1 MRVKIKEIFYI
12 SNLLSISR
20 VILVIPMAYLVYLNN
35 PDHNLL
41 LIFLALLVSATD
53 ALDGFISRKFNQV
66 TELGIILDPIC
77 DKIAM
82 AIIFAALLLF
92 RDFPVPLLAFFLYR
106 DLVIFISGTALIR
119 VTGNPMMASFWGKAN
134 TLIFTLI
141 AIVYIL
147 NIYNLLTTLLIGVGY
162 LTLIISTFVYGTA
175 GLRLITESNRVRLA
189 VWTAVL
195 LPTLPIFYVLRHYA
209 YF

>member
-12 SNLLSISR
+12 SNMLSISR

-35 PDHNLL
+35 PEHNLL
-41 LIFLALLVSATD
+41 LILLALLVSATD

-77 DKIAM
+77 DKMAM

-119 VTGNPMMASFWGKAN
+119 VTGKPMMASFWGKAN
-134 TLIFTLI
+134 TLVFTLI

-147 NIYNLLTTLLIGVGY
+147 NIYNLLTTILIGMGY

-189 VWTAVL
+189 VWAAVL
-195 LPTLPIFYVLRHYA
+195 LPTLPLFYVLLHYA

>member
-12 SNLLSISR
+12 SNMLSISR

>member
-1 MRVKIKEIFYI
+1 VRVKTKEIFYI

-35 PDHNLL
+35 PEHNLL
-41 LIFLALLVSATD
+41 LILLALLVSATD

-77 DKIAM
+77 DKMAM

-119 VTGNPMMASFWGKAN
+119 VTGKPMMASFWGKAN
-134 TLIFTLI
+134 TLVFTLI
-141 AIVYIL
+141 AIFYIL
-147 NIYNLLTTLLIGVGY
+147 NIYNLLTTILIGMGY

-189 VWTAVL
+189 VWAAVL
-195 LPTLPIFYVLRHYA
+195 LPTLPLFYVLRHYA

>member
-1 MRVKIKEIFYI
+1 MQIKTRDFFYI

-20 VILVIPMAYLVYLNN
+20 VILVLPMAYLVYLNN
-35 PDHNLL
+35 PEHNLL
-41 LIFLALLVSATD
+41 LMLLALIISSTD

-82 AIIFAALLLF
+82 AIIFTALLLF
-92 RDFPVPLLAFFLYR
+92 RDFPIPLLAFLLYR
-106 DLVIFISGTALIR
+106 DLVIFISGTALIK
-119 VTGNPMMASFWGKAN
+119 VTGKPMMAGFWGKAN
-134 TLIFTLI
+134 TLVFTLI

-147 NIYNLLTTLLIGVGY
+147 NITNFVTSILIGLGY
-162 LTLIISTFVYGTA
+162 LSLIISTFVYGTA
-175 GLRLITESNRVRLA
+175 GLRLITESTRVRLA
-189 VWTAVL
+189 IWAAVL
-195 LPTLPIFYVLRHYA
+195 LPTLPIFYFLRHYP

>member
-1 MRVKIKEIFYI
+1 MRVKMKEIFYI

-20 VILVIPMAYLVYLNN
+20 VILVLPIVYLIYLNN
-35 PDHNLL
+35 PKYNLIIIL
-41 LIFLALLVSATD
+41 LAIVVSATD
-53 ALDGFISRKFNQV
+53 ALDGFLSRKFNQV

-82 AIIFAALLLF
+82 AIVFGALLLF
-92 RDFPVPLLAFFLYR
+92 RNFPVPLLAFFLYR

-119 VTGNPMMASFWGKAN
+119 VTGEPMMASFWGKAN
-134 TLIFTLI
+134 TLVFTLI

-147 NIYNLLTTLLIGVGY
+147 NINNLITNILISLGY
-162 LTLIISTFVYGTA
+162 LTLIISTYVYGTA
-175 GLRLITESNRVRLA
+175 GLRLITESNRVRLGI
-189 VWTAVL
+189 WMAVL
-195 LPTLPIFYVLRHYA
+195 LPTLPIFYLLRHYA